1 MNRAHL
7 IRAIVGWKDN
17 EALETQG
24 TTGRKGLGVLCV
36 SFIIGSGS
44 WLHFFQTGIV
54 RKERKVLYDYK
65 KSGRRIAKLRKMRGY
80 TQETF
85 AEKISLSWRSVAD
98 IERGYRGTSVD
109 ILMDMAETLGTSVD
123 YLLFGERRTAVESK
137 TELSDVEEWI
147 GKLPLTKKNLIRRML
162 QGMLDSLET
171 VEILEKTG

>member
-17 EALETQG
+17 EAPETQG

-36 SFIIGSGS
+36 SFITEKDEFLPTGFTRRGGSM
-44 WLHFFQTGIV
+44 
-54 RKERKVLYDYK
+54 YDYK
-65 KSGRRIAKLRKMRGY
+65 KSGRRIAELRKIRGY

-85 AEKISLSWRSVAD
+85 AEKIALSWRSVAD

-123 YLLFGERRTAVESK
+123 YLLFGESRTMGK
-137 TELSDVEEWI
+137 NGTELSDLEKQIE
-147 GKLPLTKKNLIRRML
+147 KLPQMKKMLVRSVL
-162 QGMLDSLET
+162 QGMLKN
-171 VEILEKTG
+171 LEKVEVLEKVG

>member
-1 MNRAHL
+1 M
-7 IRAIVGWKDN
+7 
-17 EALETQG
+17 
-24 TTGRKGLGVLCV
+24 
-36 SFIIGSGS
+36 
-44 WLHFFQTGIV
+44 
-54 RKERKVLYDYK
+54 YDYK